1 MCSRIFFAK
10 KHRPYDPTINL
21 PIRLMKRILFILLSV
36 LASVSFQS
44 GAQQNTNASADKAP
58 TNQSS
63 IEREICFL
71 NIGRFEWFSL
81 RVVMSL
87 YSTHKQEGS
96 CDKKRYEAL
105 TLASIKAQL
114 RGVQKF
120 DFVIRGGHYHYLMD
134 SNLSPVQNQY
144 YMIGSMRFSPNAT
157 IKINIFDFLF
167 EQKSITDVIVNASY
181 KPFLIEADAYY
192 IWDIGSK
199 AHQLIDPEG
208 KTYIMLSYT
217 TDVYP
222 NLNLENLDSLNN
234 KLVLPKGWKYE
245 TIALDKT
252 VKIRTATWA
261 ENHNLTVID
270 DVGNVYIKYD

>member
-1 MCSRIFFAK
+1 
-10 KHRPYDPTINL
+10 
-21 PIRLMKRILFILLSV
+21 
-36 LASVSFQS
+36 
-44 GAQQNTNASADKAP
+44 
-58 TNQSS
+58 
-63 IEREICFL
+63 
-71 NIGRFEWFSL
+71 
-81 RVVMSL
+81 MSL

-96 CDKKRYEAL
+96 CDKQRYEAL

-134 SNLSPVQNQY
+134 ANLSPVQNQY
-144 YMIGSMRFSPNAT
+144 YMFGSMRFSPNAT

-167 EQKSITDVIVNASY
+167 GKTPVVDHIINASY

-199 AHQLIDPEG
+199 AHQLVDPEG
-208 KTYIMLSYT
+208 NTYIMLSYT

-222 NLNLENLDSLNN
+222 DLNPETLNSLKN

-245 TIALDKT
+245 TLALDKT

-261 ENHNLTVID
+261 TNQNLTVID
-270 DVGNVYIKYD
+270 DLGNVYIKYD